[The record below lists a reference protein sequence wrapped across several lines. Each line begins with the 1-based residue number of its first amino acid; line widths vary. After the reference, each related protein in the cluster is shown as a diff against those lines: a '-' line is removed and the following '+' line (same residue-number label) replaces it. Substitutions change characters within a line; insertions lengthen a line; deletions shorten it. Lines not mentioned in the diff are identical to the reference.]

1 MESLMVSS
9 HSLTGERAAVQAIP
23 TFEEIFTRYN
33 AQIYS
38 YLLGMVANPEQAQD
52 LTQDTFV
59 KAYRALPNVKELIL
73 PAWLYRIATNTALD
87 ALRHRKLIA
96 WLPFGPDDEDRFR
109 APERDF
115 SGEMAESEMVRQ
127 SLLALTPRQ
136 RACLLLRTRDGLSID
151 EICTAMKMSRDAVKA
166 TLYRGKERFRTAY
179 RALEHAPQ

>member
-1 MESLMVSS
+1 MV
-9 HSLTGERAAVQAIP
+9 G
-23 TFEEIFTRYN
+23 
-33 AQIYS
+33 
-38 YLLGMVANPEQAQD
+38 NPEQAQD

-96 WLPFGPDDEDRFR
+96 WLPFQPGDDDRYR
-109 APERDF
+109 APERDLG
-115 SGEMAESEMVRQ
+115 GEMAESEMVRQ

-151 EICTAMKMSRDAVKA
+151 EICAAMKMSRDAVKA

-179 RALEHAPQ
+179 RALECKHS

>member
-1 MESLMVSS
+1 MVSS
-9 HSLTGERAAVQAIP
+9 HTLTGERVAVQAIP

-33 AQIYS
+33 GQIYN
-38 YLLGMVANPEQAQD
+38 YLLGMVSSPEQAQD

-59 KAYRALPNVKELIL
+59 KAYRAMPNIKELIL

-96 WLPFGPDDEDRFR
+96 WLPFGPGDDDRYR

-115 SGEMAESEMVRQ
+115 GGEMAETEMVKQ

-136 RACLLLRTRDGLSID
+136 RACLLLRTRDGLGID
-151 EICTAMKMSRDAVKA
+151 EICTAMNMSRDAVKA
-166 TLYRGKERFRTAY
+166 TLYRGKERFRVAY
-179 RALEHAPQ
+179 RALEHKTQ